1 MMTEILS
8 STFPFALILFV
19 VLIAVYFALACFIQA
34 QEKKIQRI
42 ALKQARV
49 TAYRKGLKEGEEN
62 AWMKRIGLF

>member
-1 MMTEILS
+1 MTEMLS

-42 ALKQARV
+42 ALKQARR
-49 TAYRKGLKEGEEN
+49 TAYKEGLKEGERK
-62 AWMKRIGLF
+62 AWMKKYQL